1 MSTRGIY
8 GFRINET
15 DKLAYSHA
23 DSYPDALGATVLN
36 QLSEVDD
43 WPAVKGLA
51 ESIVPI
57 HETRKLDQNDKIFQ
71 AELRRHYP
79 DLKYDGNP
87 KDFYDLMSP
96 LQGTLEPYLSGRLSF
111 MPTANE
117 FIQDSLFCEWGY
129 VANLDSHE
137 LEVYRGLQKVPPF
150 PDARYQGDMNRQG
163 YYPCK
168 MVQAYNLDQLPTTRE
183 FLGDMTTWK

>member
-1 MSTRGIY
+1 M
-8 GFRINET
+8 
-15 DKLAYSHA
+15 
-23 DSYPDALGATVLN
+23 LN

-57 HETRKLDQNDKIFQ
+57 HETRKLGQNDEIFQ

-96 LQGTLEPYLSGRLSF
+96 LQGSLEPYLSGQLSF
-111 MPTANE
+111 MPTAND

-150 PDARYQGDMNRQG
+150 PDARYQGDMDRMG

>member
-8 GFRINET
+8 GFHINET
-15 DKLAYSHA
+15 DKLAYNHA
-23 DSYPDALGATVLN
+23 DSYPEVLGATVLN

-43 WPAVKGLA
+43 WPTVKGLV

-57 HETRKLDQNDKIFQ
+57 HETRKLGHNDEIFL

-79 DLKYDGNP
+79 DLKYDRNP

-96 LQGTLEPYLSGRLSF
+96 LQGSLEPYLSGKLSF
-111 MPTANE
+111 MATANE
-117 FIQDSLFCEWGY
+117 FIEDSLFCEWGY

-137 LEVYRGLQKVPPF
+137 LEVYRGSQKVPPF
-150 PDARYQGDMNRQG
+150 ADARYQGDMNRQG

-168 MVQAYNLDQLPTTRE
+168 MVQAYNLDKLPTTRDS
-183 FLGDMTTWK
+183 LGDMTTWK

>member
-8 GFRINET
+8 GFRVNGT
-15 DKLAYSHA
+15 DKLAYCHA
-23 DSYPDALGATVLN
+23 DSYPDMLGATVLN

-43 WPAVKGLA
+43 WPAVKSLA

-57 HETRKLDQNDKIFQ
+57 HETRKLGQNDEIFQ

-87 KDFYDLMSP
+87 KDFYDLLSP
-96 LQGTLEPYLSGRLSF
+96 LQGSLEPYLSGRLSF

-117 FIQDSLFCEWGY
+117 FIKDSLSILFSKFIVLTWSVIVSQKDAIRSPHC
-129 VANLDSHE
+129 VL
-137 LEVYRGLQKVPPF
+137 LGLVTLINQRRHLLSLA
-150 PDARYQGDMNRQG
+150 D
-163 YYPCK
+163 
-168 MVQAYNLDQLPTTRE
+168 
-183 FLGDMTTWK
+183 

>member
-1 MSTRGIY
+1 
-8 GFRINET
+8 
-15 DKLAYSHA
+15 
-23 DSYPDALGATVLN
+23 
-36 QLSEVDD
+36 
-43 WPAVKGLA
+43 
-51 ESIVPI
+51 
-57 HETRKLDQNDKIFQ
+57 
-71 AELRRHYP
+71 
-79 DLKYDGNP
+79 
-87 KDFYDLMSP
+87 
-96 LQGTLEPYLSGRLSF
+96 

-150 PDARYQGDMNRQG
+150 ADERHQGDMDRMG
-163 YYPCK
+163 YYHCK